1 MTSSRTISS
10 RFLQKLIIINIS
22 TFSYQLRKNSI
33 DKDECG
39 LYKVQLINKNG
50 IFTTFYDVIIQGKVI
65 SRHLFLYIYSL
76 SADLNN
82 LRIDLKTDF
91 KLMSHVVCSSF
102 FLIFKFLVIKE
113 INLSFKNRNYLFRQ
127 NANQSRY
134 ASSTYKLLL
143 P

>member
-10 RFLQKLIIINIS
+10 RFLQKLIILNIS

-65 SRHLFLYIYSL
+65 SKHLFLNIYSL

-91 KLMSHVVCSSF
+91 KLMSHVVIVLF
-102 FLIFKFLVIKE
+102 FIFKFLVIKE

>member
-10 RFLQKLIIINIS
+10 RFLQKLKILNIS

-33 DKDECG
+33 DKDEYG

-65 SRHLFLYIYSL
+65 SKHLFLNIYSL

-91 KLMSHVVCSSF
+91 KLMSNVVCSSF
-102 FLIFKFLVIKE
+102 FLIFKFLVITE

>member
-10 RFLQKLIIINIS
+10 RFLQKLIILNIS

-50 IFTTFYDVIIQGKVI
+50 IFTTFYDVIIQGKII
-65 SRHLFLYIYSL
+65 SKHLFLNIYSL

-91 KLMSHVVCSSF
+91 KLMSHVVIVHF
-102 FLIFKFLVIKE
+102 FIFKFLVIKE

>member
-10 RFLQKLIIINIS
+10 RFLQKLIILNIS

-33 DKDECG
+33 DKDEYG

-65 SRHLFLYIYSL
+65 SKHLFLYIYSL

-91 KLMSHVVCSSF
+91 K
-102 FLIFKFLVIKE
+102 
-113 INLSFKNRNYLFRQ
+113 
-127 NANQSRY
+127 SRLHH
-134 ASSTYKLLL
+134 ARG
-143 P
+143 